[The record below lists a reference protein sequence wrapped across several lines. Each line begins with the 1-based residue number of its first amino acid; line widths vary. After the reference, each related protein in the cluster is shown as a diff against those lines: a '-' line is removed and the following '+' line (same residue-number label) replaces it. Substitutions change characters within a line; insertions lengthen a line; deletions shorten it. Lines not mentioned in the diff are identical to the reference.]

1 MLIFLT
7 KLAYTGFDLM
17 MMQLY
22 RMTVYCSYRRLG
34 DIHNNVRFLS
44 VSVDIRRI
52 VAEHP
57 S

>member
-7 KLAYTGFDLM
+7 KLAYTGFDLI

-22 RMTVYCSYRRLG
+22 RMSVYCSYRSLS
-34 DIHNNVRFLS
+34 DIHNNMRFLS
-44 VSVDIRRI
+44 VSVEIRRI